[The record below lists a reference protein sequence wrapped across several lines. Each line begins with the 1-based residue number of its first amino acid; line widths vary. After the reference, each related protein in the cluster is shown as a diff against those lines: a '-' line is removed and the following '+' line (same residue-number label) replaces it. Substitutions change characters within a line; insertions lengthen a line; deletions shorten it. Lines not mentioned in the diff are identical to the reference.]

1 MKEISV
7 HYRKDIPNRDLGK
20 FFPISINE
28 LRKAGFVVN
37 DWYPNTLYLDNENYK
52 KFMEAK
58 YKQQQMF
65 PEEITD
71 KNTGFLSKS
80 QEYNDY
86 YYPKKDNSN
95 TDNLNIIN
103 IKKHR

>member
-1 MKEISV
+1 
-7 HYRKDIPNRDLGK
+7 
-20 FFPISINE
+20 
-28 LRKAGFVVN
+28 
-37 DWYPNTLYLDNENYK
+37 
-52 KFMEAK
+52 
-58 YKQQQMF
+58 MF